1 MRARPGLTLSVMARD
16 PGAMAELVY
25 QYSDEWRYERFVTT
39 IEQLTGLPWIR
50 AERAARA
57 TMETLGERITG
68 EQARMLA
75 EDLPVEL
82 RMWLLADGEEAQRFD
97 VKEFLRRVAEREE
110 VDFPTAEEHV
120 KAVFVALARLVRSD
134 EMAKL
139 AGQLPQEY
147 RKLIGEARK
156 QTRDAGAP
164 AIVLGDVFVERV
176 ARRAALDPAEARRAS
191 EAVMETL
198 AERIAGGEVD
208 DLAEQLPED
217 LHPAL
222 ERGKA
227 SSGGKAQKMSLD
239 EFIERIADRERVS
252 YEQALEH
259 ARAVF
264 AALRDTVT
272 EKEFSDILSQ
282 LQRGYQEALL

>member
-1 MRARPGLTLSVMARD
+1 
-16 PGAMAELVY
+16 MAELVY

-39 IEQLTGLPWIR
+39 IEQLAGIPWIR

-57 TMETLGERITG
+57 TLETLGERITG
-68 EQARMLA
+68 GQARRLA

-82 RMWLLADGEEAQRFD
+82 RMWLTTGSDGGARHGEEAQRFD
-97 VKEFLRRVAEREE
+97 VSEFVRRVAEREE
-110 VDFPTAEEHV
+110 VDPETARQHAQ
-120 KAVFVALARLVRSD
+120 AVFVGLARLVRGD
-134 EMAKL
+134 EMARL
-139 AGQLPQEY
+139 AAQLPSEY
-147 RKLIGEARK
+147 GEELLGEAIKHR
-156 QTRDAGAP
+156 RDPGGP
-164 AIVLGDVFVERV
+164 AVVVGDVFVERV
-176 ARRAALDPAEARRAS
+176 ARRAALSPTEARRAS

-227 SSGGKAQKMSLD
+227 ATGGKAQKMALD
-239 EFIERIADRERVS
+239 EFIERIADREGIT

-259 ARAVF
+259 TRAVF
-264 AALRDTVT
+264 SALRGTVT
-272 EKEFSDILSQ
+272 EKEVSDILSE
-282 LQRGYQEALL
+282 LPRGYQEALL

>member
-1 MRARPGLTLSVMARD
+1 MNVLMARD

-25 QYSDEWRYERFVTT
+25 QYSDEWRYERFIAA
-39 IEQLTGLPWIR
+39 IEQLTGLPWSR
-50 AERAARA
+50 AERAAQA

-68 EQARMLA
+68 DQARMLA
-75 EDLPVEL
+75 ADLPVEL
-82 RMWLLADGEEAQRFD
+82 RMWLLSDGAEAQRFD
-97 VKEFLRRVAEREE
+97 VGEFLRRVAEREE
-110 VDFPTAEEHV
+110 VDSETAEQHV
-120 KAVFVALARLVRSD
+120 TAVFVALARLVRSD

-139 AGQLPQEY
+139 EGQLPQEY
-147 RKLIGEARK
+147 RRLIGEARK
-156 QTRDAGAP
+156 HARDPGAP
-164 AIVLGDVFVERV
+164 ALVLGDVFVERV
-176 ARRAALDPAEARRAS
+176 ARRAALEPPEARRAS
-191 EAVMETL
+191 EAVVETL

-227 SSGGKAQKMSLD
+227 STGGKAQKMSLD
-239 EFIERIADRERVS
+239 EFIERIADREGIS
-252 YEQALEH
+252 YEQALGH

-272 EKEFSDILSQ
+272 EKEFSDILSE
-282 LQRGYQEALL
+282 LPRGYREALL

>member
-1 MRARPGLTLSVMARD
+1 MARD
-16 PGAMAELVY
+16 PGAMAELVH
-25 QYSDEWRYERFVTT
+25 QYSDEWRYERFIST
-39 IEQLTGLPWIR
+39 IEQLTGLPWTQ

-57 TMETLGERITG
+57 TLKTLGERITG
-68 EQARMLA
+68 DQARILA

-97 VKEFLRRVAEREE
+97 VKEFVRRVAEREE
-110 VDFPTAEEHV
+110 VDLPTAEEHV

-139 AGQLPQEY
+139 AGQLAQEY
-147 RKLIGEARK
+147 RELTGEAIK
-156 QTRDAGAP
+156 QRRDPGAS

-217 LHPAL
+217 LRPAL

-239 EFIERIADRERVS
+239 EFTERIADRESVS

-259 ARAVF
+259 TRAVF
-264 AALRDTVT
+264 SALRDTIT
-272 EKEFSDILSQ
+272 EKELSDILSE
-282 LQRGYQEALL
+282 LPRGYREVLL

>member
-1 MRARPGLTLSVMARD
+1 
-16 PGAMAELVY
+16 MAELVY
-25 QYSDEWRYERFVTT
+25 QYSDEWRYERFIATV
-39 IEQLTGLPWIR
+39 EQLTGLPWTR

-57 TMETLGERITG
+57 TMETLGERITM
-68 EQARMLA
+68 EQARTLA

-82 RMWLLADGEEAQRFD
+82 KMWLTAGSPGGAPAGAPGGEEARRFD
-97 VKEFLRRVAEREE
+97 VSEFVRRVAEREE
-110 VDFPTAEEHV
+110 VDNEAAEQHV
-120 KAVFVALARLVRSD
+120 RAVFVALARLVRSD

-139 AGQLPQEY
+139 AAQLPQEY
-147 RKLIGEARK
+147 RRLIGEAK
-156 QTRDAGAP
+156 KHTRDPGAP
-164 AIVLGDVFVERV
+164 ALALGDVFIERV
-176 ARRAALDPAEARRAS
+176 ARRAALEPPEARRAS

-227 SSGGKAQKMSLD
+227 STGGKAQKMSLD
-239 EFIERIADRERVS
+239 EFIERVADREGVS

-264 AALRDTVT
+264 AALRDTIT
-272 EKEFSDILSQ
+272 DKEFSDLLSE
-282 LQRGYQEALL
+282 LPRGYRETLL

>member
-1 MRARPGLTLSVMARD
+1 MNMLMARD

-25 QYSDEWRYERFVTT
+25 QYSDEWRYERFIAA
-39 IEQLTGLPWIR
+39 IEQLTGLPWTR
-50 AERAARA
+50 AERAAQA

-68 EQARMLA
+68 DQARMLA

-82 RMWLLADGEEAQRFD
+82 RMWLLSDGSEAQRFD
-97 VKEFLRRVAEREE
+97 VGEFLRRVAEREK
-110 VDFPTAEEHV
+110 VDSETAEQHV

-139 AGQLPQEY
+139 EGQLPQEY
-147 RKLIGEARK
+147 RRLIGEARK
-156 QTRDAGAP
+156 HARDQGAP
-164 AIVLGDVFVERV
+164 ALVLGDVFVERV
-176 ARRAALDPAEARRAS
+176 ARRAALEPPEARRAS
-191 EAVMETL
+191 EAVVETL

-227 SSGGKAQKMSLD
+227 STGGKAQKMSLD
-239 EFIERIADRERVS
+239 EFIERIADREGIS

-272 EKEFSDILSQ
+272 EKEFSDMLAE
-282 LQRGYQEALL
+282 LPRGYREALL